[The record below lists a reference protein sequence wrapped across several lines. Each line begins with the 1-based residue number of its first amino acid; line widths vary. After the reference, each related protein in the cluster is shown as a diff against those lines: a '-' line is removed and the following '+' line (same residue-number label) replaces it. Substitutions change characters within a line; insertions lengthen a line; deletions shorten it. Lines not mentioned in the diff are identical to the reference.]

1 MLLKEVPDIK
11 YTHLKENGPKLKSCL
26 PFLKKTYEYYFFLS
40 SRSGCTYVKFFN
52 VPFSCSLIYIFV
64 SRERRRT
71 NVLDVKN
78 LRDSIISFNK
88 LLVSG
93 KRNDKTDLPVL
104 NKTYSLH
111 CVLFTRM
118 LWKVDKKLL
127 MKWFFFIFATKDR

>member
-26 PFLKKTYEYYFFLS
+26 PFTIWVLFFLS

-52 VPFSCSLIYIFV
+52 VPFSCRLIYLFV

-111 CVLFTRM
+111 CVLFTLM
-118 LWKVDKKLL
+118 LWKKDKKKLY
-127 MKWFFFIFATKDR
+127 MKWFFYIRY